1 MDAFKITRSCDYP
14 ASSGSREAGWR
25 DRRTV
30 DHILLANKRIG
41 ASSNPWRLIFF
52 NRCLSNCLPFQFKAG
67 KNPLLRGKIFPGS
80 AGILRVFFRGKFC
93 LQGFF
98 LFEMLKEKPY
108 FSNLKAKTPLQ
119 GAFIFIFEFRKPV
132 NHGWSRFS
140 ILILAKVKIFFI

>member
-52 NRCLSNCLPFQFKAG
+52 NRCFSNCLLFQFKAG
-67 KNPLLRGKIFPGS
+67 KNLLLRGKIFPGS
-80 AGILRVFFRGKFC
+80 AGILKYFSAASFAY
-93 LQGFF
+93 GFF

-132 NHGWSRFS
+132 NHG
-140 ILILAKVKIFFI
+140 